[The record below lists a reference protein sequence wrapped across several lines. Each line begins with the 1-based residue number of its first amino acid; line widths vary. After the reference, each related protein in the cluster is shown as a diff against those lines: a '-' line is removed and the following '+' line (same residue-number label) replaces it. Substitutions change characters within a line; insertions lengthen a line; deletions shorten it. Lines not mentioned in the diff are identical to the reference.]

1 MLDIAAV
8 IVSCK
13 RANFLH
19 EALLSVV
26 SQTLSPREIIV
37 VEDGVSESCEAVA
50 NSFNGVKYISQTPAG
65 CASARNRAVEF
76 LESELI
82 AFLDDDDLWLPNK
95 LEIQSEFLLK
105 GNYDVAFSHG
115 DEFLDE
121 PQNPQDVRIRA
132 QAPLVLPSA
141 MLVKRESFLQVGCFD
156 EQLKE
161 GGELLDWYARAE
173 DAGMKIG
180 MCECVLIKR
189 RIHANNHSSSKLR
202 DHTRFTA
209 AIKQIIDRRRHA
221 NPT

>member
-1 MLDIAAV
+1 MLEIAVV

-26 SQTLSPREIIV
+26 NQTISPRQIIV

-50 NSFNGVKYISQTPAG
+50 NRFNGVKYISQTPGG
-65 CASARNRAVEF
+65 CGSARNRAVEF

-121 PQNPQDVRIRA
+121 PQNTRAVRIRTE
-132 QAPLVLPSA
+132 APLVLSSA
-141 MLVKRESFLQVGCFD
+141 MLVKRKSFC
-156 EQLKE
+156 
-161 GGELLDWYARAE
+161 R
-173 DAGMKIG
+173 
-180 MCECVLIKR
+180 
-189 RIHANNHSSSKLR
+189 
-202 DHTRFTA
+202 
-209 AIKQIIDRRRHA
+209 
-221 NPT
+221 